1 MPPIKVTNNNKRIKR
16 PVTTRPLSEWGMK
29 QFGDFIHT
37 HTWDEVLKENC
48 IDQKVISFHKTIRT
62 KLDEFFPEKTIMVSY
77 LDKKWMNPAL
87 KTLLRKIKREFYKK
101 RKSPKWK
108 KLKIMKRK
116 TVQNFYSNF
125 VSELKISNPSKWY
138 SMAKRLGTDQNSSDG
153 QLKVECLK
161 GLNDQEAAEK
171 VAQFFSNISNEYSP
185 LDTSKLPAYLPAAQQ
200 LKVDKDEV
208 AKRIFSLKNRKSTQ
222 PVDLPSKLRKLFA
235 SELATPMTDI
245 INSCL
250 EKYHYPRLWKHEWVV
265 PAEKIN
271 NPKALKDLRK
281 ISLTSE
287 FSLIFEGFLKDWILA
302 DISPN
307 IDEAQFGNQPKTS
320 TEHLLVKLMD
330 KILKLIDQHPNRSA
344 VIATMLDWSSAFDRQ
359 DPTLAIQK
367 FLKMGVRPALLPVLV
382 SYLTDREMQVKLN
395 NKYSATYKLPGG
407 GPQGTLIGLIEYL
420 VQSNDNA
427 DCVDPGLRFKYVDD
441 LTVLELV
448 LLSGLLTEYNFKQ
461 HIASDIGIEELYV
474 PAASLSSQQVIDNIS
489 EWTKT
494 NKMKLNEEKS
504 HYMIFSR
511 SNTEFATR
519 LTMNSKTLDRTEE
532 VKLVGLWI
540 TTYLDWQKNTH
551 EICKKAYA
559 RMTMIT
565 KLKYVGIP
573 LEDLIEIY
581 TLYVRSALEYCSVV
595 WHSTLTKEQEADI
608 ERVQKLCMKII
619 LGREYTSYDDS
630 LTKCGLEKLST
641 RRETR
646 CLKFGLKSLL
656 HPVHSQLF
664 PVNPL
669 VISAPYGNA
678 SREHFTVNRAR
689 TDSYRDSSVPYIQRM
704 LNQYVKTQR
713 K

>member
-1 MPPIKVTNNNKRIKR
+1 M
-16 PVTTRPLSEWGMK
+16 
-29 QFGDFIHT
+29 
-37 HTWDEVLKENC
+37 
-48 IDQKVISFHKTIRT
+48 
-62 KLDEFFPEKTIMVSY
+62 
-77 LDKKWMNPAL
+77 
-87 KTLLRKIKREFYKK
+87 
-101 RKSPKWK
+101 
-108 KLKIMKRK
+108 
-116 TVQNFYSNF
+116 
-125 VSELKISNPSKWY
+125 
-138 SMAKRLGTDQNSSDG
+138 
-153 QLKVECLK
+153 
-161 GLNDQEAAEK
+161 
-171 VAQFFSNISNEYSP
+171 
-185 LDTSKLPAYLPAAQQ
+185 
-200 LKVDKDEV
+200 
-208 AKRIFSLKNRKSTQ
+208 
-222 PVDLPSKLRKLFA
+222 
-235 SELATPMTDI
+235 
-245 INSCL
+245 
-250 EKYHYPRLWKHEWVV
+250 
-265 PAEKIN
+265 
-271 NPKALKDLRK
+271 
-281 ISLTSE
+281 
-287 FSLIFEGFLKDWILA
+287 KDWILD

-359 DPTLAIQK
+359 DPTLAIQI
-367 FLKMGVRPALLPVLV
+367 FLKLGVRPALLPVLV

-427 DCVDPGLRFKYVDD
+427 DCVDSGLRFKYVDD

-448 LLSGLLTEYNFKQ
+448 LLTELLTEYNFKQ
-461 HIASDIGIEELYV
+461 HIASDIGIDELYV
-474 PAASLSSQQVIDNIS
+474 PGASLSTQEVIGKICD
-489 EWTKT
+489 WTST

-519 LTMNSKTLDRTEE
+519 LTMNNKTLDRTEE

-551 EICKKAYA
+551 EICRKAYA

-573 LEDLIEIY
+573 LEDLIDIY
-581 TLYVRSALEYCSVV
+581 ILYVRSALEYCSVV
-595 WHSTLTKEQEADI
+595 WHSTLTKEQSTDI
-608 ERVQKLCMKII
+608 ENVQKLCMKII

-630 LTKCGLEKLST
+630 LIKCGLEKLST
-641 RRETR
+641 RRESR

-664 PVNPL
+664 PVNPH
-669 VISAPYGNA
+669 VISAPYGSS

-689 TDSYRDSSVPYIQRM
+689 TDSYRDSAVPYIQRM
-704 LNQYVKTQR
+704 LNQYVKNQR
-713 K
+713 Q